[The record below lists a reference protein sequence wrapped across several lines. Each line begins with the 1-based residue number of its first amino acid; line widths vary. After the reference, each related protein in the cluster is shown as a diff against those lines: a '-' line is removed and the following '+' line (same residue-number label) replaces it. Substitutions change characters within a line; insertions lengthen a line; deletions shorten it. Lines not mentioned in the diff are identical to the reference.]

1 MKWYDNTFL
10 VAMNIVRCHREWFE
24 RETDK
29 YTLHPS
35 VKRLLV
41 DDHRPRDWHQ
51 LLLEWPHV
59 AQTDALRLAY
69 TRDERAGEANRQL
82 MTSVGKYLTRHFDLP
97 DHVIRDAVA
106 LYTGGTDTYK
116 IINTTQD
123 MVHAVNNGPH
133 SCMCWTA
140 RDFVR
145 CNDGVYRHPYA
156 AYDPQYGWHMA
167 IRIAP
172 SGDIVGRALLNTHD
186 GHNYWVRSFGK
197 QEGSV
202 YSHTD
207 QQLEAWLKERG
218 YVRWNYWHDGAQLA
232 YIPTPHGEF
241 LAPYLDGDTTRAT
254 LTHKQELYI
263 DDDGEY
269 EMRNTDGT
277 PNHQGRHT
285 CPDCGERCNEDDM
298 RSVGYHGDHSVCE
311 HCVDHDHTY
320 VRGRRGEEYYVP
332 NDDAV
337 EADGDWYDSNYL
349 DDNDIVALAD
359 GDYAH
364 TNNAVRCDDD
374 DEWYHI
380 DDTDLV
386 YCEYD
391 DKYHHINNC
400 VETVDEGWVHCDDA
414 WMCYASSK
422 YYSDS
427 TDYVLV
433 DGEKYHPDHTPAQ
446 DELFN
451 TEE

>member
-1 MKWYDNTFL
+1 MKWYDSTFL

-59 AQTDALRLAY
+59 SQTDALRLAY
-69 TRDERAGEANRQL
+69 TRDERAGEANRQTL
-82 MTSVGKYLTRHFDLP
+82 TTVGKYLTRHFDLP
-97 DHVIRDAVA
+97 DHIIRDAVA

-123 MVHAVNNGPH
+123 MVNAVNNGPH
-133 SCMCWTA
+133 SCMCWSA
-140 RDFVR
+140 RDAVR
-145 CNDGVYRHPYA
+145 CSDGERRHPYA

-186 GHNYWVRSFGK
+186 GDNYWVRSFGK
-197 QEGSV
+197 QEGSS
-202 YSHTD
+202 YSYTD
-207 QQLEAWLKERG
+207 ERLEAWLKERG

-232 YIPTPHGEF
+232 YIPTTHGEF

-311 HCVDHDHTY
+311 HCVDHDYTY
-320 VRGRRGEEYYVP
+320 VRGRGGEEYYVP

-349 DDNDIVALAD
+349 GYNDIVELAD

-391 DKYHHINNC
+391 DKYHHIDNC
-400 VETVDEGWVHCDDA
+400 VETVDHGWLHKDDA
-414 WMCYASSK
+414 WQCEGSDN
-422 YYSDS
+422 YYSDN

-433 DGEKYHPDHTPAQ
+433 DGEKYHPDHTP
-446 DELFN
+446 E
-451 TEE
+451 TETTDKE